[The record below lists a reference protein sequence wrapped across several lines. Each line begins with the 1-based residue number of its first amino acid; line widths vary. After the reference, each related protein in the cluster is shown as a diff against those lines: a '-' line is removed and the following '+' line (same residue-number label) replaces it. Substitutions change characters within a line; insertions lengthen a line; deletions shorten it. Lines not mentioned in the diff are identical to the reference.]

1 MKKEITHVDVR
12 SVALIYG
19 AILASI
25 GLVVAVLILIFGS
38 LFLSMMDE
46 DTAMM
51 LGGGAV
57 AAIFIPFA
65 YGMIGLVVGAV
76 FSVLYNFIASRI
88 GGVKV
93 TIRD

>member
-1 MKKEITHVDVR
+1 MKKEITHLDVR

-25 GLVVAVLILIFGS
+25 GLVIATLILIFGS
-38 LFLSMMDE
+38 LFVSMMDE
-46 DTAMM
+46 NTALM
-51 LGGGAV
+51 LGSGVA

-65 YGMIGLVVGAV
+65 YGMIGLIVGGI
-76 FSVLYNFIASRI
+76 FSMLYNFIASRI